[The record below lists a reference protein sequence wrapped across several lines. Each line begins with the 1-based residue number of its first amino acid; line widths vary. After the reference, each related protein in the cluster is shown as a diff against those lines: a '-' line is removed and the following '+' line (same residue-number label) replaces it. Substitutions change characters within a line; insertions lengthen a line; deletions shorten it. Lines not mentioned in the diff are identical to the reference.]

1 MQVRIF
7 QDDDTFNSGAI
18 YISSDFRVRRD
29 HDEIIVELRS
39 TLGIAEG
46 ESPELSNAV
55 KELIAAEYLR
65 WEQSR
70 HP

>member
-7 QDDDTFNSGAI
+7 QDDDTFSAGAI

-29 HDEIIVELRS
+29 HDEIIVELHS
-39 TLGIAEG
+39 TFDIAEG
-46 ESPELSNAV
+46 ESLELSNAL
-55 KELIAAEYLR
+55 KELIAAEYLC

-70 HP
+70 RP